1 MTEHAIKRAVMKYLG
16 GVSKKTGGR
25 ILARKTHGSAY
36 GTRGEPDIIGCGAIC
51 GHLPISR
58 AFVIELKQPGE
69 QPTKLQTAR
78 LQEWARAGA
87 ATAVATSVVQVRDFL
102 RLTFGDLS
110 ELE

>member
-1 MTEHAIKRAVMKYLG
+1 
-16 GVSKKTGGR
+16 
-25 ILARKTHGSAY
+25 
-36 GTRGEPDIIGCGAIC
+36 
-51 GHLPISR
+51 
-58 AFVIELKQPGE
+58 VIELKQPGE